1 MKYSQYSLELL
12 KNTEPPGMHP
22 KRINYV
28 LYCKTILKIE
38 RQFDCVCKCRSV
50 NVKNAKFDWTRTAM
64 SQVSYLFHFGFL
76 GPHYF
81 LQEISAEHRAL
92 TTFTR
97 RFFRSLGNA
106 RLTAIK
112 SAFGLDILLVYTL
125 VVVVVFIFQNLS
137 STSIGINI
145 FLYGQVCTI

>member
-1 MKYSQYSLELL
+1 MIIRDSL
-12 KNTEPPGMHP
+12 TAC
-22 KRINYV
+22 R
-28 LYCKTILKIE
+28 
-38 RQFDCVCKCRSV
+38 KCRSV

-64 SQVSYLFHFGFL
+64 SLKFHYLFHFGFL

-112 SAFGLDILLVYTL
+112 SAFGLDILLVYYLHPL
-125 VVVVVFIFQNLS
+125 VKIILDHESQTSTPFFKKTQLFFLFLDAKKLTSMLHEKYRIQNIKHMNPKKLS
-137 STSIGINI
+137 NSN
-145 FLYGQVCTI
+145 